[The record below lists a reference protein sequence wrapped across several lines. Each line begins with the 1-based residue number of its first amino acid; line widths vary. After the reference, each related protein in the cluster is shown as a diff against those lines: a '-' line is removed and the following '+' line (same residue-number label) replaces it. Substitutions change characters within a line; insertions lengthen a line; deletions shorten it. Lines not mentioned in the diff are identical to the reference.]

1 MDMSFLYFISGI
13 LMQMTVNSEI
23 ENGMAMIKYSLNHY
37 WKFKYGYL
45 AFLAGWMQV
54 FSGVFV
60 AFVNYAVILQS

>member
-1 MDMSFLYFISGI
+1 
-13 LMQMTVNSEI
+13 MTVNSEI